1 MPDIA
6 NYTYRTLIEQIQ
18 AWAAQHNNIQKFGYG
33 TTADISVP
41 RDMTTPQ
48 YPYVFV
54 NPTSHTFGVKI
65 LQVGFNLI
73 CMDLVPVDGFSNTT
87 GQGADDL
94 SSLTVWKAQSDMTE
108 LVRDFV
114 SYFQQVDSDTFRQIR
129 IQLGFSVTPFIENFG
144 DRVVGVTAAMTV
156 NIDYPLNNCVQS

>member
-1 MPDIA
+1 MA
-6 NYTYRTLIEQIQ
+6 EQNYTYRTLIEQIQ

-54 NPTSHTFGVKI
+54 NPTSSIFGTKI

-94 SSLTVWKAQSDMTE
+94 SSITVWKAQSDMTE

-114 SYFQQVDSDTFRQIR
+114 SYFQQVNSDTFPQIGIPR
-129 IQLGFSVTPFIENFG
+129 GFSVTPFIENFG
-144 DRVVGVTAAMTV
+144 DRVVGVTAAITV

>member
-1 MPDIA
+1 MA
-6 NYTYRTLIEQIQ
+6 EQNYTYRTLIEQIQ

-54 NPTSHTFGVKI
+54 NPTVHTFGVRV
-65 LQVGFNLI
+65 LNVGINLI
-73 CMDLVPVDGFSNTT
+73 
-87 GQGADDL
+87 
-94 SSLTVWKAQSDMTE
+94 WKAQSDMTE

-114 SYFQQVDSDTFRQIR
+114 SYFQQVDAATFHQIG
-129 IQLGFSVTPFIENFG
+129 IQRGFSVTPFIENFG
-144 DRVVGVTAAMTV
+144 DRVVGVTAAINIT
-156 NIDYPLNNCVQS
+156 IDYPLNNCVQS

>member
-1 MPDIA
+1 
-6 NYTYRTLIEQIQ
+6 
-18 AWAAQHNNIQKFGYG
+18 
-33 TTADISVP
+33 
-41 RDMTTPQ
+41 
-48 YPYVFV
+48 
-54 NPTSHTFGVKI
+54 
-65 LQVGFNLI
+65 
-73 CMDLVPVDGFSNTT
+73 MDLVPVDGFSNTT
-87 GQGADDL
+87 GQGVDDL